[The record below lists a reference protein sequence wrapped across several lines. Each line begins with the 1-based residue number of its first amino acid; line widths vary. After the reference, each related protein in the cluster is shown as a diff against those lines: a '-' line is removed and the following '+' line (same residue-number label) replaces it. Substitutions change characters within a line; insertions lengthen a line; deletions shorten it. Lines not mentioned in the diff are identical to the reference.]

1 MSDLPPYLKSG
12 ERARLI
18 PIVADTNR
26 ESRIT
31 SVLLA
36 SLTAIPDFAHAL
48 FSSVGQSIGKR
59 AGISAFTEVVPNSLV
74 AQSKDRPDG
83 LVVIETGRR
92 SWSAFLEVKIGNG
105 QLGADQIERYVELA
119 KNCGI
124 DAVITI
130 SNQFTARPD
139 HHPIQL
145 PRTSTR
151 KVKLYHWPWMW
162 ILTQASLLQM
172 DETIEDSDQAF
183 LLNEIVRF
191 LSHDS
196 TGIDGFDRM
205 NKEWKEIVLAV
216 QSGAVLRRTNHEV
229 ENTVASWHEEERDL
243 CLILSR
249 HLGRPVRLKLD
260 RKHRDAPLHRL
271 KDDGAILA
279 EKKLLSCAFQIPDAA
294 SDLSVVVDLRT
305 RSIACGMRV
314 EAPRDKKSTKARI
327 NWLLRQISKA
337 NDPDIYV
344 KASWPSR
351 APDTKDS
358 LARVR
363 ENPEIL
369 QTGNQKQSPHSFEVQ
384 LIRDLAGK
392 FSGSRTFIEQLEAAV
407 PRFYDQVGQHLR
419 PWQAPPPKPRN
430 QDILSPTEDEVDK
443 TEPITIE
450 RPHTEV

>member
-1 MSDLPPYLKSG
+1 MGDLPHYLKSG
-12 ERARLI
+12 EQARLI

-26 ESRIT
+26 ESRTT

-36 SLTAIPDFAHAL
+36 SLTALPDLAHAV

-59 AGISAFTEVVPNSLV
+59 SVVSAFTEVVPTSSV
-74 AQSKDRPDG
+74 SRSKDRPDG

-105 QLGADQIERYVELA
+105 QLSADQIERYVELA
-119 KNCGI
+119 KNCEV

-139 HHPIQL
+139 HHPIQV
-145 PRTSTR
+145 PRTMTR

-162 ILTQASLLQM
+162 IL
-172 DETIEDSDQAF
+172 
-183 LLNEIVRF
+183 IVRF

-205 NKEWKEIVLAV
+205 NKEWKDVVLAV
-216 QSGAVLRRTNHEV
+216 QSGAVLRKSAHEI
-229 ENTVASWHEEERDL
+229 ENTVASWHEEERDM

-249 HLGRPVRLKLD
+249 HLGRPVRLKLE
-260 RKHRDAPLHRL
+260 RKHRDAPLDRL
-271 KDDGAILA
+271 KDDGSILA
-279 EKKLLSCAFQIPDAA
+279 EKKKLRCAFHIPDAA

-305 RSIACGMRV
+305 RSVACGMRM
-314 EAPRDKKSTKARI
+314 EAPRDKKSTKARV
-327 NWLLRQISKA
+327 NWLLRQLSKTD
-337 NDPDIYV
+337 DPDIYV

-351 APDTKDS
+351 APDTIDS

-369 QTGNQKQSPHSFEVQ
+369 QTENQKLAPHSFEVQ

-392 FSGSRTFIEQLEAAV
+392 FSGSRTFIEHLEAAV

-419 PWQAPPPKPRN
+419 AWQAPPPKPRGQN
-430 QDILSPTEDEVDK
+430 VTSPPVDESE
-443 TEPITIE
+443 EPETAQFE
-450 RPHTEV
+450 QSPVEAAQPGSLLGHRR

>member
-1 MSDLPPYLKSG
+1 MSDLPGFLKSG
-12 ERARLI
+12 ECARLI

-26 ESRIT
+26 ESRTT

-36 SLTAIPDFAHAL
+36 SLTAIPDLAHAV

-59 AGISAFTEVVPNSLV
+59 TAISAFTEVVPISSIGP
-74 AQSKDRPDG
+74 SKDRPDG
-83 LVVIETGRR
+83 LVVIESGRR
-92 SWSAFLEVKIGNG
+92 SWSAFFEVKIGNG
-105 QLGADQIERYVELA
+105 QLSADQIERYVELA

-124 DAVITI
+124 DAVITV

-139 HHPIQL
+139 HHPVQL
-145 PRTSTR
+145 PRTMTR
-151 KVKLYHWPWMW
+151 KVKLFHWPWMW

-172 DETIEDSDQAF
+172 DDAVDDSDQAY
-183 LLNEIVRF
+183 LLGEIVRF

-216 QSGAVLRRTNHEV
+216 QSGAILRRSTPEV

-249 HLGRPVRLKLD
+249 HLGRSVRLKLE
-260 RKHRDAPLHRL
+260 RKHKDAPLIRL
-271 KDDGAILA
+271 KDDCATLA
-279 EKKLLSCAFQIPDAA
+279 EKRKLQCAFQIPDAA
-294 SDLSVVVDLRT
+294 SDLTVVVDLLT
-305 RSIACGMRV
+305 RSVACGMRI

-327 NWLLRQISKA
+327 NWLMRQLAKA
-337 NDPDIYV
+337 DDPDIYI

-351 APDTKDS
+351 APDTIES
-358 LARVR
+358 LSRVR
-363 ENPEIL
+363 ENPEVL

-419 PWQAPPPKPRN
+419 PWQAPPPKPRQ
-430 QDILSPTEDEVDK
+430 QDVLSPTEDKVE
-443 TEPITIE
+443 EPTSTIIQPSQIE
-450 RPHTEV
+450 I